1 MKFDRCYTFQKTTL
15 FINNFQALEE
25 ERIQDQNEKIERLK
39 FMQRLDAQM
48 EQKVF
53 IAKLYYLE
61 LILSNLFTL

>member
-1 MKFDRCYTFQKTTL
+1 M
-15 FINNFQALEE
+15 EE

-61 LILSNLFTL
+61 LILSNLFGLYERTIHKFKLQFFFT